1 MSDEPTQIP
10 ASLHMPDDLAA
21 GVYASMAAVWHTEHE
36 FTLDFFVQATP
47 GAVTDEQGQPVT
59 PYRGVARV
67 RIPPSVIFEVARAIA
82 DNISRRDEAIR
93 AQSEEDG
100 PSFPSE

>member
-1 MSDEPTQIP
+1 VTDEPTQIP
-10 ASLHMPDDLAA
+10 ASLHMPDELAS

-47 GAVTDEQGQPVT
+47 GAVNDENGQTVI

-82 DNISRRDEAIR
+82 DNISRRDEALEARSGEGDQI
-93 AQSEEDG
+93 
-100 PSFPSE
+100 